1 MKLTRIMRQTHQ
13 GIGLLVGIQVL
24 LWISGGFVMSA
35 FPLTKVRGED
45 RAAPRVAAPLDLQEE
60 LVAPAAVARDAG
72 WSGLDRA
79 ELIAWHGQPV
89 LRLSSGDKTLLVEAR
104 TGTHLS
110 PLPENWARAV
120 AAADYTGPGSLATV
134 VMQTEPR
141 SEIRGQDLPLWRAE
155 FDDGRRTTVYV
166 SPASGQVVARRNN
179 IWRVYDFFWMLHI
192 MDYGGRDNFNHPL
205 LITAA
210 VVAWLLATS
219 GLWLVAIWLTRR
231 RRAR

>member
-1 MKLTRIMRQTHQ
+1 
-13 GIGLLVGIQVL
+13 
-24 LWISGGFVMSA
+24 
-35 FPLTKVRGED
+35 
-45 RAAPRVAAPLDLQEE
+45 
-60 LVAPAAVARDAG
+60 
-72 WSGLDRA
+72 
-79 ELIAWHGQPV
+79 
-89 LRLSSGDKTLLVEAR
+89 
-104 TGTHLS
+104 
-110 PLPENWARAV
+110 
-120 AAADYTGPGSLATV
+120 
-134 VMQTEPR
+134 MQTEPR